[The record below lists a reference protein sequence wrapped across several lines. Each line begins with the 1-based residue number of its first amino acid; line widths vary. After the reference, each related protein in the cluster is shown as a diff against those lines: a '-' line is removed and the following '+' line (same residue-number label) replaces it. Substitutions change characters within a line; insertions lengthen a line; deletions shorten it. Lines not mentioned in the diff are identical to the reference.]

1 MLPNFLVVSAANDR
15 RGGWSNKWSSIHP
28 LSLHSMAKDIV
39 KSPALEKIID
49 FNPLMSHK
57 EYKDFN
63 FNDNLMLHFL
73 NSIKYWKL

>member
-1 MLPNFLVVSAANDR
+1 
-15 RGGWSNKWSSIHP
+15 
-28 LSLHSMAKDIV
+28 MAKDIV